1 MKMEDPGPCKSE
13 DWVIFL
19 VRLSSRDLDTIVLED
34 RQGGDPAAGKQ
45 DDISFSL
52 IASAYASVLAAM

>member
-1 MKMEDPGPCKSE
+1 
-13 DWVIFL
+13 VIFL

-45 DDISFSL
+45 DGISFSL
-52 IASAYASVLAAM
+52 IASAYVCKRSSGDVAA